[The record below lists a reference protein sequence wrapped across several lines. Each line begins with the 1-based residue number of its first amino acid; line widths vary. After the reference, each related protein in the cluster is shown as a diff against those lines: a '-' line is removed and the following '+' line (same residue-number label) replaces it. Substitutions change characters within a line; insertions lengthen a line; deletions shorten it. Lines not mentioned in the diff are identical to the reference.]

1 MNFILMNETVKSKY
15 ATNLASLFKG
25 LNIELP
31 PAVAKIEINGIADD
45 SRRIS
50 PGDLFVAVPGHAA
63 DGRKYIG
70 EASSLGAAA
79 ILTSPGA
86 NFKTDLPVILV
97 DDLKTVAPI
106 IADRFYQRPTEKMT
120 ISGITGTNG
129 KTTVTYML
137 SGIFNSCG
145 QRWGRIGT
153 TGYDLGGQS
162 LPSNN
167 TTPGPI
173 DLQKY
178 FAAMVDAGLVGCAME
193 VSSHALDQGRCDA
206 VRFASATFTNLS
218 QDHLDYHKDMQ
229 AYFEAKA
236 LLFQKAPISVI
247 NIDDA
252 YGGQLL
258 QITKGE
264 TFTYSTQ
271 KKADLKYSLLDAD
284 IRLSRLHFDFRGQI
298 AEFDMPLP
306 GWFNQQNAA
315 AAALTALALGLS
327 LDVVVDGLSAAL
339 VVPGR
344 LQPVKMGQPFG
355 VYIDYAHTPDALE
368 MLLQS
373 LRLFQPNNLIVV
385 FGCGGD
391 RDKTKRPIMG
401 DVASRLADTVFITSD
416 NPRTEEPAAI
426 IKDIV
431 RGVVHRKKCQVIED
445 RVQAIKAALS
455 KAAEGDIVVIAGK
468 GHEDY
473 QIIGKVKKYFSDF
486 DVAKSD
492 LNRMGYVD
500 ND

>member
-15 ATNLASLFKG
+15 ATKLASLFKG
-25 LNIELP
+25 LNMELP
-31 PAVAKIEINGIADD
+31 PAVANIEINGLADD

-70 EASSLGAAA
+70 EASSLGAVA

-86 NFKTDLPVILV
+86 DFKTDLPVILV
-97 DDLKTVAPI
+97 DDLKSIAPI
-106 IADRFYQRPTEKMT
+106 IADRFYQSPTEKLT

-153 TGYDLGGQS
+153 TGYDLGSQS

-178 FAAMVDAGLVGCAME
+178 FATMVDAGLTGCAME
-193 VSSHALDQGRCDA
+193 VSSHALDQGRCET

-218 QDHLDYHKDMQ
+218 QDHLDYHRDMQ

-236 LLFQKAPISVI
+236 ILFQKTPISVI

-252 YGGQLL
+252 YGKQLL
-258 QITKGE
+258 QNTKGE
-264 TFTYSTQ
+264 IFTYSTE
-271 KKADLKYSLLDAD
+271 KKADLRYRQLEAD
-284 IRLSRLHFDFRGQI
+284 IHSSRLHFDFRGQI
-298 AEFDMPLP
+298 AEFDLPLP

-315 AAALTALALGLS
+315 AAALTGLVLGLS
-327 LDVVVDGLSAAL
+327 LDIVVAGLSAAPT
-339 VVPGR
+339 VPGR

-355 VYIDYAHTPDALE
+355 VYIDYAHTPDAL
-368 MLLQS
+368 
-373 LRLFQPNNLIVV
+373 
-385 FGCGGD
+385 
-391 RDKTKRPIMG
+391 
-401 DVASRLADTVFITSD
+401 
-416 NPRTEEPAAI
+416 
-426 IKDIV
+426 
-431 RGVVHRKKCQVIED
+431 
-445 RVQAIKAALS
+445 
-455 KAAEGDIVVIAGK
+455 
-468 GHEDY
+468 
-473 QIIGKVKKYFSDF
+473 
-486 DVAKSD
+486 
-492 LNRMGYVD
+492 
-500 ND
+500 